1 MHVACHK
8 EKFTD
13 IIAIQES
20 LKIFD
25 KWSVIFRKSSK
36 TLLSVCIYNKQ
47 SNTCLL
53 VDMEYLFL
61 CSTFY
66 VTSVSVA
73 ND

>member
-36 TLLSVCIYNKQ
+36 TLLLYNKQ